1 MTTGGG
7 EMRRL
12 FPAVIV
18 LAISAAQAQP
28 PRKRVAVFNFDYATV
43 QSGVS
48 AIFGQNVDIGKGIA
62 DLIVDRL
69 VNDGTYSVI
78 ERKAIDKIMAEQNF
92 SNSDRVDPNSAAKLG
107 KILGVDAII
116 IGSITQFGRDDK
128 AVGVGGGGLGG
139 IAGRYGVGNVGKKSS
154 KAVVAIN
161 ARMVSADTAEILAVG
176 SGKGESQRSGAV
188 LGGSGGSWANQGGG
202 GINMASSNFAN
213 TIIGEAVAAAV
224 TQLASQLNANAGR
237 MPTKVVTIDGLVADV
252 SGNSLVLNVGSRAGV
267 RVGDRL
273 QIKRTGRAI
282 TDPATG
288 KVLRRA
294 ETLLGEVVIKE
305 VDEVSATG
313 DFLGTGPV
321 KVGDAAKSGAQ

>member
-1 MTTGGG
+1 MK
-7 EMRRL
+7 RL
-12 FPAVIV
+12 FPVV
-18 LAISAAQAQP
+18 LLLAIATTQAQP
-28 PRKRVAVFNFDYATV
+28 PRKRVAVFDFDYATV

-48 AIFGQNVDIGKGIA
+48 AIFGQNLDIGKGIA

-69 VNDGTYSVI
+69 VTSGTYSVI

-92 SNSDRVDPNSAAKLG
+92 SNSDRVNPDSAAKLG

-128 AVGVGGGGLGG
+128 SIGVGGGAVGGL
-139 IAGRYGVGNVGKKSS
+139 AGRYGLGGVGKKSS
-154 KAVVAIN
+154 KAVVAVN
-161 ARMVSADTAEILAVG
+161 ARMVSTDTAEILAVG
-176 SGKGESQRSGAV
+176 SGKGESQRSGATLV
-188 LGGSGGSWANQGGG
+188 GAGGSYGNAGGG

-213 TIIGEAVAAAV
+213 TILGEAVAAAV
-224 TQLASQLNANAGR
+224 SQLSAQLDSSAGR
-237 MPTKVVTIDGLVADV
+237 LPTKVMAIDGLVADV
-252 SGNSLVLNVGSRAGV
+252 SGSSLVMNVGSRAGV
-267 RVGDRL
+267 KVGDRL

-305 VDEVSATG
+305 VDDVSSTG
-313 DFLGTGPV
+313 DFKGTGPV
-321 KVGDAAKSGAQ
+321 KVGDAVKSGAQ

>member
-1 MTTGGG
+1 MKT
-7 EMRRL
+7 L
-12 FPAVIV
+12 FPVVLLFAVS
-18 LAISAAQAQP
+18 LQAQSP
-28 PRKRVAVFNFDYATV
+28 KKRVAVFDFEYGTV

-48 AIFGQNVDIGKGIA
+48 AIFGQNLDVGKGIA

-69 VNDGTYSVI
+69 VIDGTYSVI
-78 ERKAIDKIMAEQNF
+78 ERKAINKIMAEQNF

-107 KILGVDAII
+107 KILGVEAII

-128 AVGVGGGGLGG
+128 SIGVGGGAVGG
-139 IAGRYGVGNVGKKSS
+139 IAGRYGLGGVGKKQS

-161 ARMVSADTAEILAVG
+161 ARMVSTDTAEILAVG
-176 SGKGESQRSGAV
+176 QGKGESKRSGTSLIGA
-188 LGGSGGSWANQGGG
+188 GGSAENQGGG
-202 GINMASSNFAN
+202 AISMSSSNFSN
-213 TIIGEAVAAAV
+213 TILGEAVAAAV
-224 TQLASQLNANAGR
+224 TQLSAELNQAAGR
-237 MPTKVVTIDGLVADV
+237 LPTKVVTIDGLVADV

-267 RVGDRL
+267 KVGDRL

-305 VDEVSATG
+305 VDDVSSTG
-313 DFLGTGPV
+313 DFLGNGQV

>member
-1 MTTGGG
+1 MSK
-7 EMRRL
+7 L
-12 FPAVIV
+12 IPAALL
-18 LAISAAQAQP
+18 LALSTAYAQP
-28 PRKRVAVFNFDYATV
+28 PKKRVAVFDFDYATV

-78 ERKAIDKIMAEQNF
+78 ERKAISKIMAEQNF
-92 SNSDRVDPNSAAKLG
+92 SNSDRADDKSAAKLG

-128 AVGVGGGGLGG
+128 TIGVGGGAFGGL
-139 IAGRYGVGNVGKKSS
+139 AGRYGVGNVGKKQS
-154 KAVVAIN
+154 KAVVAIS
-161 ARMVSADTAEILAVG
+161 ARMVSTDTAEILA
-176 SGKGESQRSGAV
+176 SSTGKGESQRSGAM
-188 LGGSGGSWANQGGG
+188 LGGAGGSYGNGGG
-202 GINMASSNFAN
+202 GAVNMSSSNFAN
-213 TIIGEAVAAAV
+213 TILGEAVASAV
-224 TQLASQLNANAGR
+224 TQLCSQLDANAGR
-237 MPTKVVTIDGLVADV
+237 LPTKVIAIDGLVADV
-252 SGNSLVLNVGSRAGV
+252 SGNTLIMNVGSRAGV
-267 RVGDRL
+267 KVGDRL

-294 ETLLGEVVIKE
+294 ETPLGEVVIKE
-305 VDEVSATG
+305 VDEVSSTG
-313 DFLGTGPV
+313 DFRGTGQV

>member
-1 MTTGGG
+1 MTKF
-7 EMRRL
+7 L
-12 FPAVIV
+12 PAVLL
-18 LAISAAQAQP
+18 LAISTTQAQP
-28 PRKRVAVFNFDYATV
+28 PRKRVAVFDFEYGAV

-48 AIFGQNVDIGKGIA
+48 AIFGQNVDVGKGIA

-78 ERKAIDKIMAEQNF
+78 ERKAINKIMTEQNF

-128 AVGVGGGGLGG
+128 SIGVGGGALGG
-139 IAGRYGVGNVGKKSS
+139 LAGRYGVGNVGKKES
-154 KAVVAIN
+154 KAVVAVT
-161 ARMVSADTAEILAVG
+161 ARMVSTDTAEILG
-176 SGKGESQRSGAV
+176 SSTGKGESKRSGAM
-188 LGGSGGSWANQGGG
+188 LGGAGGSWANQGGG
-202 GINMASSNFAN
+202 GINMSSSNFAN
-213 TIIGEAVAAAV
+213 TVLGEATDTAV
-224 TQLASQLNANAGR
+224 TQLCSQLNANAGR
-237 MPTKVVTIDGLVADV
+237 LPSKTITIDGLVADV

-294 ETLLGEVVIKE
+294 ETLLGEVVIRE
-305 VDEVSATG
+305 ADEVSSTG
-313 DFLGTGPV
+313 DFSGTGPV
-321 KVGDAAKSGAQ
+321 KVGDAVKSGAQ